1 MVAHRWRRK
10 MKMTITTRP
19 MVSSRVN
26 STSTTESRID
36 CERSD
41 IRSTWTDCGTEA
53 SRRGI
58 IALMLSTTSTVLA
71 PGWRKISSSSP
82 RLPLNQAPVR
92 GDLVASIDRGD
103 VLQLDRRAV
112 PVGDDDVAVGA
123 GMEELVVGVDGD
135 RLMVVLEV
143 ALGLVDGGVGE
154 RGAHV
159 LERDAVRGQRR
170 RVGLHA
176 HGEVLLAGH
185 QHLRDAGHRRD
196 LLRQDGEG
204 VVVDLVDRQVVGGH
218 GIDQDGAVGRVDLA
232 VGRRVGQVLGQK
244 PARRVD
250 RRLHVGG
257 GAVDGAVRGRTAG

>member
-1 MVAHRWRRK
+1 MTPNVPTSDSGTVIEGMMVAHRWRRK

-92 GDLVASIDRGD
+92 GDLVASTT
-103 VLQLDRRAV
+103 
-112 PVGDDDVAVGA
+112 VATSCILTGA
-123 GMEELVVGVDGD
+123 P
-135 RLMVVLEV
+135 
-143 ALGLVDGGVGE
+143 
-154 RGAHV
+154 
-159 LERDAVRGQRR
+159 
-170 RVGLHA
+170 
-176 HGEVLLAGH
+176 
-185 QHLRDAGHRRD
+185 LR
-196 LLRQDGEG
+196 
-204 VVVDLVDRQVVGGH
+204 
-218 GIDQDGAVGRVDLA
+218 
-232 VGRRVGQVLGQK
+232 
-244 PARRVD
+244 
-250 RRLHVGG
+250 
-257 GAVDGAVRGRTAG
+257 